1 MRLEEGDQSG
11 YSMMKK
17 RDREMED
24 EIGEIN
30 RKLIGQDKEFGVYS
44 KYRGK
49 LQENFK
55 QGSYIILFNF

>member
-30 RKLIGQDKEFGVYS
+30 RKLVGQDKEFGVYS
-44 KYRGK
+44 KYHGK